1 MDLQEFKAFAE
12 ASEATVRPFKQ
23 IIKALFGLL
32 ILTVIVFG
40 GCFWYFMYKAF
51 NMDAAAYLVQDV
63 DWSINSTNN
72 AVIRK

>member
-23 IIKALFGLL
+23 VIKALFGLL
-32 ILTVIVFG
+32 ILTVIMFG

-51 NMDAAAYLVQDV
+51 NVEQGAVILQDV
-63 DWSINSTNN
+63 DKSISSNN
-72 AVIRK
+72 KVNFGR